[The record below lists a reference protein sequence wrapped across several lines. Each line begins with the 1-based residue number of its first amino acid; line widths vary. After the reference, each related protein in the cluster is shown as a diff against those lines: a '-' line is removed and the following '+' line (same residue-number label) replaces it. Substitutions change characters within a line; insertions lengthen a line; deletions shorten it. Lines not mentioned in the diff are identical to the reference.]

1 LLLYKLNVS
10 KCIIFLSATMNEY
23 SNIICVLFFFVPN
36 SLARRCKLLAHLLWF
51 FSKSWLRCNAALLVF
66 FSFATL
72 VSLSL
77 FFCSWFLLYARFIPH
92 SPCSALCFSCRLL
105 IVIYALVYVL
115 FRWVFLL
122 CASLFFFF
130 YFSLSVF
137 LLLYSVHA
145 LFSLYYSCFFV
156 SYFYLVFCVVS
167 CALRAMFLSKLFCN
181 IVSYITVL

>member
-1 LLLYKLNVS
+1 MW
-10 KCIIFLSATMNEY
+10 A
-23 SNIICVLFFFVPN
+23 NISSSWAQQCTNIQILFVFSFFVPN
-36 SLARRCKLLAHLLWF
+36 SLARRCKLVAHLLWF

-66 FSFATL
+66 FFFRYAGHWVYFSVPGSFFTQGSSLTL
-72 VSLSL
+72 LA
-77 FFCSWFLLYARFIPH
+77 LLYAFLVVF
-92 SPCSALCFSCRLL
+92 SSLFMLLYMCFSAEFFC
-105 IVIYALVYVL
+105 
-115 FRWVFLL
+115 
-122 CASLFFFF
+122 CARLFFSSSF
-130 YFSLSVF
+130 FSLSVF